1 MKGVKNISTIGENI
15 RQKREERGLTQ
26 KELADKVGITFAAIS
41 QIEAGKTGKKFDTLR
56 DICISLNVSADE
68 ILNLE
73 KENSREHLKA
83 AK

>member
-1 MKGVKNISTIGENI
+1 MSTIGENI
-15 RQKREERGLTQ
+15 RRNREKRGMTQ
-26 KELADKVGITFAAIS
+26 KDLAEKVGITLGAIS

-73 KENSREHLKA
+73 KENSRKELKA